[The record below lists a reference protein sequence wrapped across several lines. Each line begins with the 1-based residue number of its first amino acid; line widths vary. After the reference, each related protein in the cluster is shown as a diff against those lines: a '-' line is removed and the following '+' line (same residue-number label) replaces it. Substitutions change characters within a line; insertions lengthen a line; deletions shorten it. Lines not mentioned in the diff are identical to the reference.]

1 MGSSGF
7 SSRLDTDICIP
18 AHVVYMEDI
27 RMHVHVLAQHIANSL
42 VIFCQPFGQPHG
54 SFIAT
59 GSKLGIT
66 LQMGW
71 NSSQFGGGR
80 RYGTPIDDT
89 IQRIQAEFDRASSI
103 LEIRVIEID
112 GRLYYVSNRCL

>member
-1 MGSSGF
+1 MKAICSPPICHLGAHLLIRSSQA
-7 SSRLDTDICIP
+7 ST
-18 AHVVYMEDI
+18 
-27 RMHVHVLAQHIANSL
+27 
-42 VIFCQPFGQPHG
+42 HG

-71 NSSQFGGGR
+71 ISSEFGGER

-89 IQRIQAEFDRASSI
+89 IQRIQAELDRASSI
-103 LEIRVIEID
+103 HEIHVIEID
-112 GRLYYVSNRCL
+112 GWLYYVSNRCL

>member
-1 MGSSGF
+1 M
-7 SSRLDTDICIP
+7 
-18 AHVVYMEDI
+18 
-27 RMHVHVLAQHIANSL
+27 
-42 VIFCQPFGQPHG
+42 PHG

-71 NSSQFGGGR
+71 ISSQFGGGR

-103 LEIRVIEID
+103 PEIHVIEID
-112 GRLYYVSNRCL
+112 GWLYYVSDRCL